1 METAFET
8 LMLADGTLAIGHVNE
23 STVTPSSAVSPSGN
37 RLKNTIHSS
46 PERNLSD
53 FILEDNYLEDSWGL
67 KSSILTGTSSH
78 PEKSTLN
85 TSNLS
90 EAISD
95 QRIVSMTAPRAR
107 IYRFCWVSDSELD
120 SISVDG
126 KEDTSNCSKLGESSN
141 LNQTDLSMNNTHLT
155 T

>member
-8 LMLADGTLAIGHVNE
+8 LMLADGTLAIGHVDE
-23 STVTPSSAVSPSGN
+23 STVTPLSAVSPSRN

-67 KSSILTGTSSH
+67 KSGITTGTFSH
-78 PEKSTLN
+78 PEKSILN

-107 IYRFCWVSDSELD
+107 TYRLCWVSDSELD
-120 SISVDG
+120 SISVDVRP
-126 KEDTSNCSKLGESSN
+126 
-141 LNQTDLSMNNTHLT
+141 LNGAMTIICAGTN
-155 T
+155 